1 MCAGFFYSLLFGRQH
16 LKFRKPKIMQIR
28 TLDEISIPELSLLF
42 NQAFADYFVKIEI
55 TPEILAE
62 KIKAEDIQP
71 EMSVGVFTDDKVQ
84 GFILHAVREIN
95 GEKVAYNAGTGVV
108 PKFRGNKSAVKM
120 YDFILPKLKEV
131 GVQKVVLEV
140 MEQNVA
146 AIKSYLNC
154 GFKKVVNLEC
164 FNGKV
169 EVEGY
174 NQAVEFKKT
183 ENKIIL
189 ELSDFKNWQP
199 SWQHDNLSLVQSS
212 VYETFCGYINNTLV
226 CFASLIPK
234 TGRVAQFAVNPE
246 CRRQGIG
253 SALFHDLSEMC
264 PNGLSVINV
273 DGDQKES
280 LAFLKH
286 IGLDHFLRQFK
297 MELDL

>member
-1 MCAGFFYSLLFGRQH
+1 M
-16 LKFRKPKIMQIR
+16 IQIR
-28 TLDEISIPELSLLF
+28 TLDEISIPELSHLF
-42 NQAFADYFVKIEI
+42 NRAFADYFVKIEI

-71 EMSVGVFTDDKVQ
+71 EMSVGIFTNDKAQ
-84 GFILHAVREIN
+84 GFMLHAVREII
-95 GEKVAYNAGTGVV
+95 GGKVAYNAGTGVV
-108 PKFRGNKSAVKM
+108 PEFRGKKSAVKM

-140 MEQNVA
+140 MEQNIA

-164 FNGKV
+164 FNGNV
-169 EVEGY
+169 EVGSY
-174 NQAVEFKKT
+174 NQVVEFKKA

-189 ELSDFKNWQP
+189 DLSDFKNWQA
-199 SWQHDNLSLVQSS
+199 SWQHDNLSVIQSGT
-212 VYETFCGYINNTLV
+212 YETFCGYTNNTLV

-234 TGRVAQFAVNPE
+234 TGRVAQFAVNPDY
-246 CRRQGIG
+246 RRQGIG
-253 SALFHDLSEMC
+253 SALFRYLSEMC

-273 DGDQKES
+273 DGDQKET

-286 IGLDHFLRQFK
+286 VGLDHFLRQFK
-297 MELDL
+297 MELQLK